1 MKKFVRTISDYPI
14 DGVQFRDITP
24 LLQDYKLFAQ
34 IIDEM
39 VAAWSDK
46 KIDAILASQI
56 VLYKTKKMGLMII
69 KDGEETS
76 GKSNAKYRKWL
87 IAKEKEFV

>member
-1 MKKFVRTISDYPI
+1 MKEFVRTISDYPI

-46 KIDAILASQI
+46 K
-56 VLYKTKKMGLMII
+56 LM
-69 KDGEETS
+69 
-76 GKSNAKYRKWL
+76 L
-87 IAKEKEFV
+87 F